1 MIQKPTETIINFL
14 FHRKRF
20 CLTDVVEATGLD
32 RRKLLRVLEKL
43 RNEGYLEILEEEHIR
58 AGYKEMGPAR
68 RNPRYKLIKD
78 ISDRRIKRPDNK
90 RDKIWRTLRHLRKT
104 TCSNLVRITG
114 CNERTVGDYIR
125 KLAGDGY
132 VRSMGRYGKEKVWI
146 LVKDTGPQKP
156 RIKET

>member
-1 MIQKPTETIINFL
+1 MTQKPTKAVINIL
-14 FHRKRF
+14 SHRKRF
-20 CLTDVVEATGLD
+20 CLADVVETTGLD

-43 RNEGYLEILEEEHIR
+43 RKEGYLVILDEEHIR
-58 AGYKEMGPAR
+58 AVYKEMGPAR

-78 ISDRRIKRPDNK
+78 VSGRRTKRPDNK
-90 RDKIWRTLRHLRKT
+90 RDMIWRTLRHLRKT

-125 KLAGDGY
+125 KLASDGY

-146 LVKDTGPQKP
+146 LIKDTGPQKP
-156 RIKET
+156 RIKEP